1 MYSPRLAAAQSNSI
15 RGDIEGNVAHHV
27 ELAEAAAKHGTR
39 LVVFPELSLT
49 GYEPELARKLALS
62 VTDPRLRPLF
72 EVAKSRGIT
81 IIAGAPTLTKAG
93 LHIAAF
99 VFQPT
104 AETLIYTKHYLHK
117 GEEPYFTPGM
127 IRPIIELDN
136 ERVSLA
142 ICADTTHPSHAA
154 EAARTGASVYAAGVL
169 ITPNGIEA
177 DSSQLKGYAVEHRM
191 VVVMANHASPTGGWA
206 SAGRSAIWDEDGR
219 EVVVA
224 PGAGEVILIA
234 GQVDGML
241 HGELLHPGFRQ

>member
-1 MYSPRLAAAQSNSI
+1 M
-15 RGDIEGNVAHHV
+15 AHHV
-27 ELAEAAAKHGTR
+27 ELAELAAKHDAR

-62 VTDPRLRPLF
+62 VTDPRLRPLC
-72 EVAKSRGIT
+72 EVTKSRGIT
-81 IIAGAPTLTKAG
+81 IIAGAPTLTRAG

-104 AETLIYTKHYLHK
+104 AETLIYTKHHLHK
-117 GEEPYFTPGM
+117 GEETYFTPGR
-127 IRPIIELDN
+127 IRPIIELDD

-154 EAARTGASVYAAGVL
+154 EAARAGASVYAAGVL

-191 VVVMANHASPTGGWA
+191 VVVMANHAFSTGGWD
-206 SAGRSAIWDEDGR
+206 SAGRSAIWAEDGR
-219 EVVVA
+219 EVVVV
-224 PGAGEVILIA
+224 PGDGEAILIA
-234 GQVDGML
+234 GHEGGL
-241 HGELLHPGFRQ
+241 LRGELLRPGLENQVP